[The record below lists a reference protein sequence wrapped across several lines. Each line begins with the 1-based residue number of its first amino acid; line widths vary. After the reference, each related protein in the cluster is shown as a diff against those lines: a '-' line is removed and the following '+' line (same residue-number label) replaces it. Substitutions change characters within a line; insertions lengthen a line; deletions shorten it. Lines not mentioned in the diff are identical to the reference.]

1 MKTSFVASSV
11 FLFLMAKAAF
21 SAEVNTT
28 KVGELTDPT
37 IWSSGALP
45 TSTERAWLQA
55 NGPYTLN
62 QDLTLT
68 SVGTNWS
75 NRGVTVSMVDSDGYK
90 IENPDEYHTL
100 TIDGNSTTQTLIEL
114 RSNSGDQAVSDT
126 LSFENGNYVFKI
138 DKDDGEI
145 KFTTSTN
152 TIHTGTKE
160 VSAITKRVEFQANTN
175 VRVENNILLSGT
187 NSSLVNQSYYI
198 FDGIFNAQDSAGN
211 YKQISAGYTNVEVGG
226 LTSASAITLWGDS
239 VFTINSGGRVDAL
252 THFNLMQASAVING
266 TLNTPKVITSDNTQ
280 GFTVGATGVLNISS
294 SFDIHSDINV
304 NAGGVVNSKAV
315 SVNAGTLY
323 LDGTLNQSTD
333 ETITQNILI
342 DAGATLKVGET
353 GKLSLSGGYKNI
365 NVFGTLD
372 ISGAEN
378 SINFGSNGY
387 AAIRIQDGGTLIL
400 RSTNAICLGDSSGQ
414 SNFNIWSYSGQTRVE
429 ILANNDIYALG
440 FVTGA
445 NMTLVLG
452 EDVDL
457 LTMQKISNKI
467 DAACAEGLADDTIS
481 LTIEGFRENTIKIA
495 SVSDA
500 DKREDG
506 YLDIIADGWKDFY
519 IDENGFLAATAV
531 PEPAVFAAIF
541 GAIALGFA
549 SMRRRAGK

>member
-21 SAEVNTT
+21 SADTI

-37 IWSSGALP
+37 IWSTWP

-62 QDLTLT
+62 QDFTLT

-100 TIDGNSTTQTLIEL
+100 TIDGNSTTKTLIEL

-138 DKDDGEI
+138 DDGEI
-145 KFTTSTN
+145 KFTTETN
-152 TIHTGTKE
+152 TINNEGV
-160 VSAITKRVEFQANTN
+160 VSAIKKIVEFQANTN
-175 VRVENNILLSGT
+175 VRVENGIFLSGR

-211 YKQISAGYTNVEVGG
+211 YKQISVGYTNVEVGG
-226 LTSASAITLWGDS
+226 LTSASIITSWGDS
-239 VFTINSGGRVDAL
+239 VFTIKSGGQVDAL
-252 THFNLMQASAVING
+252 THFSLNQASAVING
-266 TLNTPKVITSDNTQ
+266 TLNTPKVITSGNTQ

-294 SFDIHSDINV
+294 SFDIYSDINV

-378 SINFGSNGY
+378 SINFGSNGHE
-387 AAIRIQDGGTLIL
+387 AIRIRDGGTLIL

-429 ILANNDIYALG
+429 ILANNDIYALA
-440 FVTGA
+440 FATGA

-457 LTMQKISNKI
+457 LTMQKISNKVSVE
-467 DAACAEGLADDTIS
+467 CAEGLADDSVS

-495 SVSDA
+495 SVIDA
-500 DKREDG
+500 DKNADG

-531 PEPAVFAAIF
+531 PEPALI
-541 GAIALGFA
+541 GAILGVAAACFA
-549 SMRRRAGK
+549 SRRRR

>member
-21 SAEVNTT
+21 SAEVYTT

-45 TSTERAWLQA
+45 TSTERAWLQV

-62 QDLTLT
+62 RDLTLT

-100 TIDGNSTTQTLIEL
+100 TIDGNTTTKTLIEL

-138 DKDDGEI
+138 DGDEI
-145 KFTTSTN
+145 RFSTSTN
-152 TIHTGTKE
+152 TIHTETKE
-160 VSAITKRVEFQANTN
+160 VSAITKIVEFQANTN
-175 VRVENNILLSGT
+175 VRVENRIFLSGT

-198 FDGIFNAQDSAGN
+198 FDGIFNVQDSAGN
-211 YKQISAGYTNVEVGG
+211 YNQISAGYTNVEVGG

-252 THFNLMQASAVING
+252 THFYLMGASAVING

-280 GFTVGATGVLNISS
+280 GFTVGATGILNISS

-440 FVTGA
+440 FETGA

-467 DAACAEGLADDTIS
+467 DAACAEGLADDSVS

-495 SVSDA
+495 SVIDA
-500 DKREDG
+500 DKNADG

-531 PEPAVFAAIF
+531 PEPALI
-541 GAIALGFA
+541 GAILGVAAACFA
-549 SMRRRAGK
+549 SRRRR

>member
-21 SAEVNTT
+21 SADTT

-45 TSTERAWLQA
+45 TSTERVWLQA

-62 QDLTLT
+62 QDFTLT

-100 TIDGNSTTQTLIEL
+100 TIDGNSTTKVLIEL

-138 DKDDGEI
+138 DDGDGEI
-145 KFTTSTN
+145 KFTTETN
-152 TIHTGTKE
+152 TINGE
-160 VSAITKRVEFQANTN
+160 GVVSAIKKIVEFQANTN
-175 VRVENNILLSGT
+175 VRVENRIFLSGRD
-187 NSSLVNQSYYI
+187 SSLVNQSYYI

-226 LTSASAITLWGDS
+226 LTSAGIITSWGDS
-239 VFTINSGGRVDAL
+239 VFTIKSGGQVDAL
-252 THFNLMQASAVING
+252 THFSLNQASAVING

-294 SFDIHSDINV
+294 SFDIYSDINV

-378 SINFGSNGY
+378 SINFGSNGHE
-387 AAIRIQDGGTLIL
+387 AIRIRDGGTLIL

-429 ILANNDIYALG
+429 ILANNDIYALA
-440 FVTGA
+440 FATGA

-457 LTMQKISNKI
+457 LTMQKISNKVSVE
-467 DAACAEGLADDTIS
+467 CAEGLADDSVS

-495 SVSDA
+495 SVIDA
-500 DKREDG
+500 DKNADG

-531 PEPAVFAAIF
+531 PEPALI
-541 GAIALGFA
+541 GAILGVAAACFA
-549 SMRRRAGK
+549 SRRRR

>member
-1 MKTSFVASSV
+1 M
-11 FLFLMAKAAF
+11 
-21 SAEVNTT
+21 
-28 KVGELTDPT
+28 
-37 IWSSGALP
+37 
-45 TSTERAWLQA
+45 
-55 NGPYTLN
+55 
-62 QDLTLT
+62 
-68 SVGTNWS
+68 
-75 NRGVTVSMVDSDGYK
+75 
-90 IENPDEYHTL
+90 
-100 TIDGNSTTQTLIEL
+100 
-114 RSNSGDQAVSDT
+114 
-126 LSFENGNYVFKI
+126 
-138 DKDDGEI
+138 
-145 KFTTSTN
+145 
-152 TIHTGTKE
+152 
-160 VSAITKRVEFQANTN
+160 
-175 VRVENNILLSGT
+175 
-187 NSSLVNQSYYI
+187 
-198 FDGIFNAQDSAGN
+198 
-211 YKQISAGYTNVEVGG
+211 
-226 LTSASAITLWGDS
+226 
-239 VFTINSGGRVDAL
+239 
-252 THFNLMQASAVING
+252 
-266 TLNTPKVITSDNTQ
+266 
-280 GFTVGATGVLNISS
+280 GATGVLNISS
-294 SFDIHSDINV
+294 SFDIYSDINV

-429 ILANNDIYALG
+429 ILANNDIYALA
-440 FVTGA
+440 FETGA

-467 DAACAEGLADDTIS
+467 DAACAEGLADDSVS

-495 SVSDA
+495 SVIDA
-500 DKREDG
+500 DKNADG

-531 PEPAVFAAIF
+531 PEPALIGVLLGVAA
-541 GAIALGFA
+541 ACFA
-549 SMRRRAGK
+549 SRRRR

>member
-21 SAEVNTT
+21 SVDTT

-45 TSTERAWLQA
+45 TSTERVWLQA

-62 QDLTLT
+62 RDLTLT

-100 TIDGNSTTQTLIEL
+100 TIDGNSTTKTLIEL

-138 DKDDGEI
+138 DDGDGEI
-145 KFTTSTN
+145 KFTTETN
-152 TIHTGTKE
+152 TINNEGV
-160 VSAITKRVEFQANTN
+160 VSAIKKIVEFQANTN
-175 VRVENNILLSGT
+175 VRVENRIFLSGRD
-187 NSSLVNQSYYI
+187 SSLVNQSYYI

-226 LTSASAITLWGDS
+226 LMSASIIVPWGDS
-239 VFTINSGGRVDAL
+239 VFTIKSGGQVDAL
-252 THFNLMQASAVING
+252 THFSLNQASAVING

-294 SFDIHSDINV
+294 SFDIYSDINV

-467 DAACAEGLADDTIS
+467 DAACAEGLADDSVS

-495 SVSDA
+495 SVIDA
-500 DKREDG
+500 DKNADG

-531 PEPAVFAAIF
+531 PEPALI
-541 GAIALGFA
+541 GAILGVAAACFA
-549 SMRRRAGK
+549 SRRRR

>member
-21 SAEVNTT
+21 SADTI

-45 TSTERAWLQA
+45 TSTERVWLQA
-55 NGPYTLN
+55 NGQYTLN
-62 QDLTLT
+62 QDFTLT

-100 TIDGNSTTQTLIEL
+100 TIDGNSTTKTLIEL

-138 DKDDGEI
+138 DDGEI
-145 KFTTSTN
+145 KFTTETN
-152 TIHTGTKE
+152 TINGE
-160 VSAITKRVEFQANTN
+160 GVVSAIKKIVEFQANTN
-175 VRVENNILLSGT
+175 VRVENGIFLSGR

-226 LTSASAITLWGDS
+226 LTSASIITSWGDS
-239 VFTINSGGRVDAL
+239 VFTIKSGGQVDAL
-252 THFNLMQASAVING
+252 THFSLNQASAVING
-266 TLNTPKVITSDNTQ
+266 TLNTPKVITSGNTQ

-378 SINFGSNGY
+378 SINFGSNGHE
-387 AAIRIQDGGTLIL
+387 AIRIRDGGTLIL

-429 ILANNDIYALG
+429 ILANNDIYALA
-440 FVTGA
+440 FATGA

-457 LTMQKISNKI
+457 LTMQKISNKVSVE
-467 DAACAEGLADDTIS
+467 CAEGLADDSVS

-495 SVSDA
+495 SVIDA
-500 DKREDG
+500 DKNADG

-531 PEPAVFAAIF
+531 PEPALI
-541 GAIALGFA
+541 GAILGVAAACFA
-549 SMRRRAGK
+549 SRRRR

>member
-21 SAEVNTT
+21 SADTT

-37 IWSSGALP
+37 IWSNGAVP
-45 TSTERAWLQA
+45 TSTERVWLQA

-62 QDLTLT
+62 KDFTLT

-100 TIDGNSTTQTLIEL
+100 TIDGNSTTKTLIEL

-138 DKDDGEI
+138 DDGDGEI
-145 KFTTSTN
+145 KFTTETN
-152 TIHTGTKE
+152 TINGE
-160 VSAITKRVEFQANTN
+160 GVVSAIKKIVEFQANTN
-175 VRVENNILLSGT
+175 VRVENRIFLSGRD
-187 NSSLVNQSYYI
+187 SSLVNQSYYI

-226 LTSASAITLWGDS
+226 LMSAGIITSWGDS
-239 VFTINSGGRVDAL
+239 VFTIKSGGQVDAL
-252 THFNLMQASAVING
+252 THFSLMQASAVING
-266 TLNTPKVITSDNTQ
+266 TLNTPKVITSGNTQ

-294 SFDIHSDINV
+294 SFDIYSDINV

-378 SINFGSNGY
+378 SVNFGSNGY

-440 FVTGA
+440 FATGA

-467 DAACAEGLADDTIS
+467 DAACAEGLADDSVS

-495 SVSDA
+495 SVIDA
-500 DKREDG
+500 DKNADG

-519 IDENGFLAATAV
+519 IDKNGFLAATAV
-531 PEPAVFAAIF
+531 PEPALI
-541 GAIALGFA
+541 GAILGVAAACFA
-549 SMRRRAGK
+549 SRRRR

>member
-21 SAEVNTT
+21 SAEVYTT

-45 TSTERAWLQA
+45 TSTERVWLQA

-62 QDLTLT
+62 QNFTLT
-68 SVGTNWS
+68 SVGTNWT

-100 TIDGNSTTQTLIEL
+100 TIDGNSTTKTLIEL

-138 DKDDGEI
+138 DDGDGEI
-145 KFTTSTN
+145 KFTTETN
-152 TIHTGTKE
+152 TINNEGV
-160 VSAITKRVEFQANTN
+160 VSAIKKIVEFQANTN
-175 VRVENNILLSGT
+175 VRVENRIFLSGR

-226 LTSASAITLWGDS
+226 LTSASIITSWGDS
-239 VFTINSGGRVDAL
+239 VFTIKSGGQVDAL
-252 THFNLMQASAVING
+252 THFSLNQASAVING
-266 TLNTPKVITSDNTQ
+266 TLNTPKVITSGNTQ

-429 ILANNDIYALG
+429 ISANNDIYALG

-467 DAACAEGLADDTIS
+467 DAACAEGLADDSVS

-495 SVSDA
+495 SVIDA
-500 DKREDG
+500 DKNADG

-531 PEPAVFAAIF
+531 PEPALI
-541 GAIALGFA
+541 GAILGVAAACFA
-549 SMRRRAGK
+549 SRRRR

>member
-21 SAEVNTT
+21 SADTI

-100 TIDGNSTTQTLIEL
+100 TIDGNSTTYVLIEL

-138 DKDDGEI
+138 DKGEI
-145 KFTTSTN
+145 KFTTETN
-152 TIHTGTKE
+152 TINNEGV
-160 VSAITKRVEFQANTN
+160 VSAIKKIVEFQANTN
-175 VRVENNILLSGT
+175 VRLENDIFLSGRD
-187 NSSLVNQSYYI
+187 SLVNQSYYI

-211 YKQISAGYTNVEVGG
+211 YKQISVGHTNVEVGG
-226 LTSASAITLWGDS
+226 LTSASIITSWGDS
-239 VFTINSGGRVDAL
+239 VFTIKSGGQVDAQ
-252 THFNLMQASAVING
+252 THFSLNQASAVING

-294 SFDIHSDINV
+294 SFDIYSDINV
-304 NAGGVVNSKAV
+304 NAGGVINSKAV

-378 SINFGSNGY
+378 SINFGSNG
-387 AAIRIQDGGTLIL
+387 R
-400 RSTNAICLGDSSGQ
+400 
-414 SNFNIWSYSGQTRVE
+414 
-429 ILANNDIYALG
+429 
-440 FVTGA
+440 
-445 NMTLVLG
+445 
-452 EDVDL
+452 
-457 LTMQKISNKI
+457 
-467 DAACAEGLADDTIS
+467 
-481 LTIEGFRENTIKIA
+481 
-495 SVSDA
+495 
-500 DKREDG
+500 
-506 YLDIIADGWKDFY
+506 
-519 IDENGFLAATAV
+519 
-531 PEPAVFAAIF
+531 P
-541 GAIALGFA
+541 
-549 SMRRRAGK
+549 

>member
-21 SAEVNTT
+21 SADTT

-62 QDLTLT
+62 RDLTLT

-100 TIDGNSTTQTLIEL
+100 TIDGNSTTKTLIEL

-138 DKDDGEI
+138 DDGDGEI
-145 KFTTSTN
+145 KFTTETN
-152 TIHTGTKE
+152 TINGE
-160 VSAITKRVEFQANTN
+160 GVVSAIKKIVEFQANTN
-175 VRVENNILLSGT
+175 VRVENRIFLSGRD
-187 NSSLVNQSYYI
+187 SSLVNQSYYI

-226 LTSASAITLWGDS
+226 LMSAGIITSWGDS
-239 VFTINSGGRVDAL
+239 VFTIKSGGQVDAQ
-252 THFNLMQASAVING
+252 THFSLNQASAVING
-266 TLNTPKVITSDNTQ
+266 TLNTPKVITSGNTQ

-294 SFDIHSDINV
+294 SFDIYSDINV

-378 SINFGSNGY
+378 SVNFGSNGY
-387 AAIRIQDGGTLIL
+387 AAIRIRDGGTLIL

-429 ILANNDIYALG
+429 ILANNDIYALA
-440 FVTGA
+440 FATGA

-457 LTMQKISNKI
+457 LTMQKISNKVS
-467 DAACAEGLADDTIS
+467 AECAEGLADDSVS

-495 SVSDA
+495 SVIDA
-500 DKREDG
+500 DKNADG

-531 PEPAVFAAIF
+531 PEPALI
-541 GAIALGFA
+541 GAILGVAAACFA
-549 SMRRRAGK
+549 SRRRR

>member
-1 MKTSFVASSV
+1 
-11 FLFLMAKAAF
+11 
-21 SAEVNTT
+21 
-28 KVGELTDPT
+28 
-37 IWSSGALP
+37 
-45 TSTERAWLQA
+45 
-55 NGPYTLN
+55 
-62 QDLTLT
+62 
-68 SVGTNWS
+68 
-75 NRGVTVSMVDSDGYK
+75 MVDSDGYK

-100 TIDGNSTTQTLIEL
+100 TIDGNSTTKVLIEL

-138 DKDDGEI
+138 DDGDGEI
-145 KFTTSTN
+145 KFTTETN
-152 TIHTGTKE
+152 TINGE
-160 VSAITKRVEFQANTN
+160 GVVSAIKKIVEFQANTN
-175 VRVENNILLSGT
+175 VRVENRIFLSGRD
-187 NSSLVNQSYYI
+187 SSLVNQSYYI

-226 LTSASAITLWGDS
+226 LTSAGIITSWGDS
-239 VFTINSGGRVDAL
+239 VFTIKSGGQVDAL
-252 THFNLMQASAVING
+252 THFSLNQASAVING

-280 GFTVGATGVLNISS
+280 GFTVGATGILNISS

-467 DAACAEGLADDTIS
+467 DAACAEGLADDSVS

-495 SVSDA
+495 SVIDA
-500 DKREDG
+500 DKNADG

-531 PEPAVFAAIF
+531 PEPALI
-541 GAIALGFA
+541 GAILGVAAACFA
-549 SMRRRAGK
+549 SRRRR

>member
-21 SAEVNTT
+21 SADTI

-100 TIDGNSTTQTLIEL
+100 TIDGNTTTKTLIEL

-138 DKDDGEI
+138 DKGEI
-145 KFTTSTN
+145 KFTTETN
-152 TIHTGTKE
+152 TINNEGV
-160 VSAITKRVEFQANTN
+160 VSAIKKIVDFQANTN
-175 VRVENNILLSGT
+175 VRVENDIFLSGRD
-187 NSSLVNQSYYI
+187 SLVNQSYYI

-211 YKQISAGYTNVEVGG
+211 YKQISVGHTNVEVGG
-226 LTSASAITLWGDS
+226 LTSASIITSWGDS
-239 VFTINSGGRVDAL
+239 VFTIKSGGQVDAL
-252 THFNLMQASAVING
+252 THFSLNQASAVING
-266 TLNTPKVITSDNTQ
+266 TLNTPKVITSGNTQ

-304 NAGGVVNSKAV
+304 NAGGVVTSKAV

-365 NVFGTLD
+365 DVFGTLD
-372 ISGAEN
+372 ISGAKN
-378 SINFGSNGY
+378 SVNFGSNGHE
-387 AAIRIQDGGTLIL
+387 AIRIRDGGTLIL

-429 ILANNDIYALG
+429 ILANNDIYALA
-440 FVTGA
+440 FATGA

-457 LTMQKISNKI
+457 LTMQKISNKVSVE
-467 DAACAEGLADDTIS
+467 CAEGLADDSVS

-495 SVSDA
+495 SVIDA
-500 DKREDG
+500 DKNADG

-531 PEPAVFAAIF
+531 PEPALI
-541 GAIALGFA
+541 GAILGVAAACFA
-549 SMRRRAGK
+549 SRRRR

>member
-21 SAEVNTT
+21 SAEVDTT

-100 TIDGNSTTQTLIEL
+100 TIDGNTTTKTLIEL
-114 RSNSGDQAVSDT
+114 RSNSGNQAVSDT

-138 DKDDGEI
+138 DGDEI
-145 KFTTSTN
+145 IFSTSTN

-160 VSAITKRVEFQANTN
+160 VSAITKIVEFQANTN
-175 VRVENNILLSGT
+175 VRVENRIFLSGT

-198 FDGIFNAQDSAGN
+198 FDGIFNAKDSAGN
-211 YKQISAGYTNVEVGG
+211 YNQISAGYTNVEVGG
-226 LTSASAITLWGDS
+226 LTSASIITLWGDS
-239 VFTINSGGRVDAL
+239 VFTIKSGGQVDAL
-252 THFNLMQASAVING
+252 TYFSLMQASAVING

-440 FVTGA
+440 FETGA

-467 DAACAEGLADDTIS
+467 DAACAEGLADDSVS

-495 SVSDA
+495 SVIDA
-500 DKREDG
+500 DKNADG

-531 PEPAVFAAIF
+531 PEPALI
-541 GAIALGFA
+541 GAILGVAAACFA
-549 SMRRRAGK
+549 SRRRR

>member
-21 SAEVNTT
+21 SAEVYTT

-45 TSTERAWLQA
+45 TSTERVWLQA

-62 QDLTLT
+62 QNFTLT
-68 SVGTNWS
+68 SVGTNWT

-100 TIDGNSTTQTLIEL
+100 TIDGNSTTKTLIEL
-114 RSNSGDQAVSDT
+114 RSNSRDQAVSDT

-138 DKDDGEI
+138 DDGDGEI
-145 KFTTSTN
+145 KFTTETN
-152 TIHTGTKE
+152 TINNEGV
-160 VSAITKRVEFQANTN
+160 VSAIKKIVEFQANTN
-175 VRVENNILLSGT
+175 VRVENRIFLSGR

-226 LTSASAITLWGDS
+226 LTSASIITSWGDS
-239 VFTINSGGRVDAL
+239 VFTIKSGGQVDAL
-252 THFNLMQASAVING
+252 THFSLNQASAVING
-266 TLNTPKVITSDNTQ
+266 TLNTPKVITSGNTQ

-333 ETITQNILI
+333 ENITQNILI

-414 SNFNIWSYSGQTRVE
+414 SNLNIWSYSGQTRVE

-467 DAACAEGLADDTIS
+467 DAACAEGLADDSVS

-495 SVSDA
+495 SVIDA
-500 DKREDG
+500 DKNADG

-531 PEPAVFAAIF
+531 PEPALI
-541 GAIALGFA
+541 GAILGVAAACFA
-549 SMRRRAGK
+549 SRRRR

>member
-21 SAEVNTT
+21 SADTT

-62 QDLTLT
+62 QDFTLT

-100 TIDGNSTTQTLIEL
+100 TIDGNSTTKTLIEL

-138 DKDDGEI
+138 DDGEI
-145 KFTTSTN
+145 KFTTETN
-152 TIHTGTKE
+152 TINNEGV
-160 VSAITKRVEFQANTN
+160 VSAIKKIVEFQANTN
-175 VRVENNILLSGT
+175 VRVENGIFLSGR

-211 YKQISAGYTNVEVGG
+211 YKQISVGYTNVEVGG
-226 LTSASAITLWGDS
+226 LTSASIITSWGDS
-239 VFTINSGGRVDAL
+239 VFTIKSGGQVDAL
-252 THFNLMQASAVING
+252 THFSLNQASAVING

-294 SFDIHSDINV
+294 SFDIYSDINV
-304 NAGGVVNSKAV
+304 NAGGVVTSKAV

-323 LDGTLNQSTD
+323 LDGTLNQATD

-378 SINFGSNGY
+378 SVNFGSNGY
-387 AAIRIQDGGTLIL
+387 AAIRIRDGGTLIL

-429 ILANNDIYALG
+429 ILANNDIYALA
-440 FVTGA
+440 FATGA

-457 LTMQKISNKI
+457 LTMQKISNKVSVE
-467 DAACAEGLADDTIS
+467 CAEGLADDSVS

-495 SVSDA
+495 SVIDA
-500 DKREDG
+500 DKNADG

-531 PEPAVFAAIF
+531 PEPALI
-541 GAIALGFA
+541 GAILGVAAACFA
-549 SMRRRAGK
+549 SRRRR

>member
-21 SAEVNTT
+21 SADTT

-100 TIDGNSTTQTLIEL
+100 TIDGNSTTKTLIEL

-138 DKDDGEI
+138 DDGEI
-145 KFTTSTN
+145 KFTTETN
-152 TIHTGTKE
+152 TINGE
-160 VSAITKRVEFQANTN
+160 GVVSAIKKIVEFQANTN
-175 VRVENNILLSGT
+175 VRVENGIFLSGR

-226 LTSASAITLWGDS
+226 LTSASIITSWGDS
-239 VFTINSGGRVDAL
+239 VFTIKSGGQVDAL
-252 THFNLMQASAVING
+252 THFSLNQASAVING
-266 TLNTPKVITSDNTQ
+266 TLNTPKVITSGNTQ

-294 SFDIHSDINV
+294 SFDIYSDINV

-378 SINFGSNGY
+378 SINFGSNGH
-387 AAIRIQDGGTLIL
+387 AAIRIRDGGTLIL

-429 ILANNDIYALG
+429 ILANNDIYALA
-440 FVTGA
+440 FATGA

-457 LTMQKISNKI
+457 LTMQKISNKVSVE
-467 DAACAEGLADDTIS
+467 CAEGLADDSVS

-495 SVSDA
+495 SVIDA
-500 DKREDG
+500 DKNADG

-531 PEPAVFAAIF
+531 PEPALI
-541 GAIALGFA
+541 GAILGVAAACFA
-549 SMRRRAGK
+549 SRRRR

>member
-21 SAEVNTT
+21 SADTI

-37 IWSSGALP
+37 IWSTWP

-62 QDLTLT
+62 QDFTLT

-90 IENPDEYHTL
+90 IENPDGYHTL
-100 TIDGNSTTQTLIEL
+100 TIDGNSTTYVLIEL

-138 DKDDGEI
+138 DKGEI
-145 KFTTSTN
+145 KFTTETN
-152 TIHTGTKE
+152 TINNEGV
-160 VSAITKRVEFQANTN
+160 VSAIKKIVEFQANTN
-175 VRVENNILLSGT
+175 VRLENDIFLSGRD
-187 NSSLVNQSYYI
+187 SLVNQSYYI

-211 YKQISAGYTNVEVGG
+211 YKQISVGHTNVEVGG
-226 LTSASAITLWGDS
+226 LTSASIITSWGDS
-239 VFTINSGGRVDAL
+239 VFTIKSGGQVDAL
-252 THFNLMQASAVING
+252 THFSLNQASAVING
-266 TLNTPKVITSDNTQ
+266 TLNTPKVITSGNTQ

-294 SFDIHSDINV
+294 SFDIYSDINV

-365 NVFGTLD
+365 DVFGTLD
-372 ISGAEN
+372 ISGAKN
-378 SINFGSNGY
+378 SINFGSNGHE
-387 AAIRIQDGGTLIL
+387 AIRIRDGGTLIL

-429 ILANNDIYALG
+429 ILANNDIYALA
-440 FVTGA
+440 FATGA

-457 LTMQKISNKI
+457 LTMQKISNKVSVE
-467 DAACAEGLADDTIS
+467 CAEGLADDSVS

-495 SVSDA
+495 SVIDA
-500 DKREDG
+500 DKNADG

-531 PEPAVFAAIF
+531 PEPALI
-541 GAIALGFA
+541 GAILGVAAACFA
-549 SMRRRAGK
+549 SRRRR

>member
-21 SAEVNTT
+21 SADTT

-45 TSTERAWLQA
+45 TSTERVWLQA

-62 QDLTLT
+62 QNFTLT

-100 TIDGNSTTQTLIEL
+100 TIDGNSTTKTLIEL

-138 DKDDGEI
+138 DDGDGEI
-145 KFTTSTN
+145 KFTTETN
-152 TIHTGTKE
+152 TINGE
-160 VSAITKRVEFQANTN
+160 GVVSAIKKIVEFQANTN
-175 VRVENNILLSGT
+175 VRVENRIFLSGRD
-187 NSSLVNQSYYI
+187 SSLVNQSYYI

-226 LTSASAITLWGDS
+226 LTSASIITSWGDS
-239 VFTINSGGRVDAL
+239 VFTIKSGGQVDAL
-252 THFNLMQASAVING
+252 TYFSIMQASAVING

-294 SFDIHSDINV
+294 SFDIYSDINV

-378 SINFGSNGY
+378 SVNFGSNGY

-429 ILANNDIYALG
+429 ILANNDIYALA
-440 FVTGA
+440 FATGA

-457 LTMQKISNKI
+457 LTMQKISNKVSVE
-467 DAACAEGLADDTIS
+467 CAEGLADDSVS

-495 SVSDA
+495 SVIDA
-500 DKREDG
+500 DKNADG

-531 PEPAVFAAIF
+531 PEPALI
-541 GAIALGFA
+541 GAILGVAAACFA
-549 SMRRRAGK
+549 SRRRR

>member
-21 SAEVNTT
+21 SAEVDTT

-100 TIDGNSTTQTLIEL
+100 TIDGNSTTKTLIEL

-138 DKDDGEI
+138 DDGEI
-145 KFTTSTN
+145 IFSTSTN
-152 TIHTGTKE
+152 TIHTETKE
-160 VSAITKRVEFQANTN
+160 VSAITKIVEFQANTN
-175 VRVENNILLSGT
+175 VRVENRIFLSGT

-211 YKQISAGYTNVEVGG
+211 YNQISAGYTNVEVGG

-252 THFNLMQASAVING
+252 THFNLMEASAVING
-266 TLNTPKVITSDNTQ
+266 TLNTPKVITSGNTQ

-294 SFDIHSDINV
+294 SFDIYSDINV

-429 ILANNDIYALG
+429 ILANNDIYALA
-440 FVTGA
+440 FETGA

-467 DAACAEGLADDTIS
+467 DAACAEGLADDSVS

-495 SVSDA
+495 SVIDA
-500 DKREDG
+500 DKNADG

-531 PEPAVFAAIF
+531 PEPALI
-541 GAIALGFA
+541 GAILGVAAACFA
-549 SMRRRAGK
+549 SRRRR

>member
-21 SAEVNTT
+21 SVDTT

-45 TSTERAWLQA
+45 TSTERVWLQA

-62 QDLTLT
+62 QDLTLA

-100 TIDGNSTTQTLIEL
+100 TIDGNSTTKTLIEL

-138 DKDDGEI
+138 DEGEI
-145 KFTTSTN
+145 KFTTETN
-152 TIHTGTKE
+152 TINGE
-160 VSAITKRVEFQANTN
+160 GVVSAIKKIVEFQANTN
-175 VRVENNILLSGT
+175 VRVENDIFLSGR

-226 LTSASAITLWGDS
+226 LMSASIITSWGDS
-239 VFTINSGGRVDAL
+239 VFTIKSGGQVDAL
-252 THFNLMQASAVING
+252 THFSLNQASAVING

-280 GFTVGATGVLNISS
+280 GFTVGATGILNISS

-467 DAACAEGLADDTIS
+467 DAACAEGLADDSVS

-495 SVSDA
+495 SVIDA
-500 DKREDG
+500 DKNADG

-531 PEPAVFAAIF
+531 PEPALIGVLLGVAA
-541 GAIALGFA
+541 ACFA
-549 SMRRRAGK
+549 SRRRR